1 MWCGTHDIELDR
13 LDGSQVDDLEFFDFG
28 ETEGGEVFGQ
38 ALDALGCLQPRGLI
52 VGCEVLDSLVGGTL
66 EPVWPK

>member
-28 ETEGGEVFGQ
+28 ETEGSEVFGQ
-38 ALDALGCLQPRGLI
+38 TLDALSCLQAGGLI
-52 VGCEVLDSLVGGTL
+52 VGCEVLDRLV
-66 EPVWPK
+66 